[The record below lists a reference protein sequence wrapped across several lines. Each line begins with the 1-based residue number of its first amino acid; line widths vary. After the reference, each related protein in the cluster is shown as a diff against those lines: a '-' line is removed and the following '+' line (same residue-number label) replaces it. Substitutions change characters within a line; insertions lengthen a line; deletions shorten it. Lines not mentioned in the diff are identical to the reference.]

1 MDSSKLES
9 KRKVIT
15 INAELTIIATRLTPN
30 CRNYGKDSNNQN
42 GNVIWVFPLTPT

>member
-1 MDSSKLES
+1 MTRKSGFATLDAVVQLVLCIDSSKLES

-30 CRNYGKDSNNQN
+30 CRN
-42 GNVIWVFPLTPT
+42 